1 MKLFLSVSLVL
12 GLTAAAHADTKAA
25 DKAAPAAPT
34 ASDADAKKFIAFFDK
49 IVDAVVADKDACPK
63 MAADVNKLIDSNQDI
78 IKMANEA
85 EAAGKKLPKDAE
97 DHMMA
102 SAKKMGPAMQ
112 KCGSDKDV
120 NAAFM
125 RLKSSKSSGGSAPA
139 KTAK

>member
-1 MKLFLSVSLVL
+1 MKLFKTVTMALA
-12 GLTAAAHADTKAA
+12 LTAGI
-25 DKAAPAAPT
+25 
-34 ASDADAKKFIAFFDK
+34 ASADAPKTATSPASSDDVKKFLVFFDK
-49 IVDAVVADKDACPK
+49 LVDAVVADKDNCPK
-63 MAADVNKLIDSNQDI
+63 MATDVNKLIDTNQDI
-78 IKMANEA
+78 IKMANDA

-139 KTAK
+139 KPAK